1 MKRLRLDLWWARTAS
16 LERPFIVMRKSTFV
30 GLEKK
35 ECDACCCVALFLSE
49 RARLLDPVD
58 DAFVRE
64 IVADRDGIANVLEH
78 LLQAR
83 PIRINDEEFPLA
95 AAVRQE

>member
-1 MKRLRLDLWWARTAS
+1 MDQESKKLLPKVTDSGLVYRGSNPYLTAKSQARFS
-16 LERPFIVMRKSTFV
+16 CERRAFLCCYCGVM
-30 GLEKK
+30 
-35 ECDACCCVALFLSE
+35 
-49 RARLLDPVD
+49 RLLDPVD

-64 IVADRDGIANVLEH
+64 IVADRDGIADVLHH

-83 PIRINDEEFPLA
+83 PVRIDNVEFPLA